1 MSRNFIGID
10 VGHTALR
17 GAQMRRSGS
26 SLTVVKYHEVTLAHG
41 VIVNGAVADPK
52 QLTAALEDLFDEG
65 GFTTRNVRIAVGNRR
80 VYVREH
86 SIPRVPLPEI
96 KASLRYQVDDALPID
111 VNEAVLDFFPT
122 RLTIDNGAPMYT
134 GLLVATEAAPLEA
147 LADALT
153 AARLR
158 LVGVDLT
165 AFALMCALHDQL
177 HSVDVSGT
185 FGADGGVGNV
195 SGDAIVSA
203 ASARPTLIID
213 FGADTTQIVAID
225 GELPAF
231 VRIIPAGGQSITQAV
246 AAVHNIDL
254 AEAEALKMSTGYLGG
269 EARTEEEQAI
279 AKATDRVIDSIE
291 DTVAYFR
298 NTDRLH
304 NIGQMIVTG
313 GGGQLVGLRTE
324 LASRLGL
331 PLAEAQPLSGVQ
343 VANDQLQ
350 HDISEHLATAAA
362 ALGLAEER

>member
-1 MSRNFIGID
+1 MSKNFIGID

-26 SLTVVKYHEVTLAHG
+26 SLTVVKYHEVSLPHG

-65 GFTTRNVRIAVGNRR
+65 GFTTRNVHIAVGNRR

-165 AFALMCALHDQL
+165 TFALMRALHDQL
-177 HSVDVSGT
+177 HPMDASGA
-185 FGADGGVGNV
+185 FGTDGDAGGVG
-195 SGDAIVSA
+195 A

-231 VRIIPAGGQSITQAV
+231 VRIIPAGGHSITQAV

-254 AEAEALKMSTGYLGG
+254 AEAEELKMSTGYLGG
-269 EARTEEEQAI
+269 EARTDEEQAI
-279 AKATDRVIDSIE
+279 TTATDRVIDSIE

-304 NIGQMIVTG
+304 DIGQVIVTG
-313 GGGQLVGLRTE
+313 GGSQLVGLRTA
-324 LASRLGL
+324 LTGRLGL
-331 PLAEAQPLSGVQ
+331 PLAEAQPLSGVL
-343 VANDQLQ
+343 VANDDLR
-350 HDISEHLATAAA
+350 HEIDEHLATAAA